1 MPTGKNYL
9 YFALVNLGFI
19 AQIAL
24 LMYYTSSANVKNN
37 WNEYRCNPAYWIYSD
52 DVSSDFTYCV
62 QNSQVNTIG
71 ALLQPMTYMVSS
83 LAAMAQSSSDDSNN
97 SRGMLSNIRGF
108 VSDIVPNMFGVFTNL
123 MVEIQKMF
131 ISIKDMMSKV
141 VGIITTIMFMFDGFI
156 KLITSGAK
164 TFGSLIPCFHPDTKV
179 KTKNGEIFA
188 MKDIPLGAELIDGGK
203 VFSVMKL
210 DNVNKVPYYKIDSG
224 VNGEPIYV
232 TGDHFIFDNVTNK
245 FVKVKNYRDAVIQPE
260 YIPEWV
266 SCLITSNH
274 RIPIGQHIFWDWEDD
289 ELTK

>member
-108 VSDIVPNMFGVFTNL
+108 VSDIVPNMFGVFTNY
-123 MVEIQKMF
+123 
-131 ISIKDMMSKV
+131 
-141 VGIITTIMFMFDGFI
+141 
-156 KLITSGAK
+156 
-164 TFGSLIPCFHPDTKV
+164 H
-179 KTKNGEIFA
+179 N
-188 MKDIPLGAELIDGGK
+188 
-203 VFSVMKL
+203 
-210 DNVNKVPYYKIDSG
+210 NV
-224 VNGEPIYV
+224 YV
-232 TGDHFIFDNVTNK
+232 
-245 FVKVKNYRDAVIQPE
+245 
-260 YIPEWV
+260 
-266 SCLITSNH
+266 
-274 RIPIGQHIFWDWEDD
+274 
-289 ELTK
+289 